1 MGYST
6 GPRELH
12 VDKHLT
18 NLAINYRPQGMI
30 ADQIAPIVPVMKQR
44 DTYPVYKQSEA
55 LSVPDT
61 KRAPGGAAKR
71 VTRSVGSSFYQA
83 ENYALAI
90 DNTVEDMANLDDAY
104 RAMSAAGKSRFL
116 IDQLS
121 LDWEKRVLT
130 LVSNTSAVGSLFVT
144 NSAWL
149 TTGGTGGQ
157 NAGDPYAAFEQMAE
171 YAKTSTNYR
180 ANSVLIGWR
189 AWGRM
194 KRNYHLR
201 NLLKGVN
208 NGGGPVVRQAVAD
221 LFEVERFIVADAQ
234 WITTNEA
241 QVNESA
247 LSMTNA
253 LADWMIAYY
262 APTRPSID
270 DPSWMYSFRWS
281 APELPAPLTVFRHPY
296 DSIHHTEIIEAGYY
310 QDERIT
316 GAPFALGLLT
326 NVASGAAGLG

>member
-1 MGYST
+1 MANST

-12 VDKHLT
+12 VDRHLT

-30 ADQIAPIVPVMKQR
+30 ADQIAPIVTVAKQR
-44 DTYPVYKQSEA
+44 DTYPVYKQSESM
-55 LSVPDT
+55 SVPDT

-83 ENYALAI
+83 ENYALAA
-90 DNTVEDMANLDDAY
+90 DNTVEDMANMDEAY
-104 RAMSAAGKSRFL
+104 RALGGAGKSRFL
-116 IDQLS
+116 IDLLS

-157 NAGDPYAAFEQMAE
+157 NAGDPYAAYEQQQE
-171 YAKTSTNYR
+171 FLKSTTNYR
-180 ANSVLIGWR
+180 GNSVLIGWR
-189 AWGRM
+189 AWSRM
-194 KRNYHLR
+194 KRNYHMR

-208 NGGGPVVRQAVAD
+208 NGGGPVTRQAVAD
-221 LFEVERFIVADAQ
+221 LFEVDRFIVADAQ

-247 LSMTNA
+247 LSMTNP
-253 LADWMIAYY
+253 LADMMITYY
-262 APTRPSID
+262 APPRPSLD
-270 DPSWMYSFRWS
+270 DPSWLYSFRWLS
-281 APELPAPLTVFRHPY
+281 PELGSPLTVFRHPF
-296 DSIHHTEIIEAGYY
+296 DSVHHTELIEAGYY
-310 QDERIT
+310 QDERIV
-316 GAPFALGLLT
+316 GAPFAAGLLT